1 MRLRSF
7 AKAMSTIFVMYFS
20 TGQAVAQTSSQQ
32 ADSILRRAMNDR
44 RIPGMQA
51 AVILNG
57 KVIFSHSYGVANLQT
72 PVPVGPQTVFTINS
86 ITKSFVGIAAME
98 EVERGR
104 LDLSVPIST
113 YLTDIPE
120 SWRKVTT
127 SQLLGQISGL
137 PDIFAYGNADLNGI
151 RDEKAAWAW
160 ALSQPVSPPG
170 ETVNYCQTNLRLVQL
185 IINKLEG
192 RDPDASLM
200 DEQLKKAHMIA
211 TTYGDSTDVIKNKSQ
226 PYQFGDDRLIH
237 NHYEWFGPMMRA
249 NAGLNSTAE
258 DMARWMISILYGQQ
272 LTQKSLESL
281 WRLVPL
287 NDGSP
292 SSFALGWERHQLP
305 NYVSVGMV
313 GGTRAAVSLYPKYN
327 LGVVILTNLMG
338 SNPEELTDEVA
349 ASFVSGIKLSGISE
363 LRAEIERSGYEH
375 LEASLAAAEVT
386 DHRDS
391 FDQQELETWIS
402 RVLFSKNYA
411 RAVALAKFDRAL
423 FPKSVTPLE
432 LLARSYNGNKQFEE
446 ETRTYRE
453 LLAQNPTNKAAM
465 SFFEAR

>member
-1 MRLRSF
+1 V
-7 AKAMSTIFVMYFS
+7 KAMSAIFVMYLS
-20 TGQAVAQTSSQQ
+20 AGQAGAQTPSQR
-32 ADSILRRAMNDR
+32 ADAILRRAMKDR
-44 RIPGMQA
+44 QIPGMQA

-57 KVIFSHSYGVANLQT
+57 KVIFSSSYGVANLQT
-72 PVPVGPQTVFTINS
+72 PVPVGSQTVFTINS
-86 ITKSFVGIAAME
+86 ITKSFTGVAAME

-120 SWRKVTT
+120 SWGKVTT

-137 PDIFAYGNADLNGI
+137 PDIFAYGNSELNGI

-160 ALSQPVSPPG
+160 ALSQPVSAPG
-170 ETVNYCQTNLRLVQL
+170 KAENYCQTNLRLVQL

-200 DEQLKKAHMIA
+200 DEQLQKAHSIA

-226 PYQFGDDRLIH
+226 PYQFGDDGLIH
-237 NHYEWFGPMMRA
+237 NHFEQFGPMMRA
-249 NAGLNSTAE
+249 NSGLNSTAE
-258 DMARWMISILYGQQ
+258 DMARWMISILNGKQ
-272 LTQKSLESL
+272 LTQKSLEIL
-281 WRLVPL
+281 WRPVPL

-292 SSFALGWERHQLP
+292 SSFALGWEHDQRP
-305 NYVSVGMV
+305 NYMSVGML
-313 GGTRAAVSLYPKYN
+313 GGTRSAFFLYPKYN

-363 LRAEIERSGYEH
+363 LRAEIERSGYER
-375 LEASLAAAEVT
+375 LEASLAAAEAA
-386 DHRDS
+386 DHWDS
-391 FDQQELETWIS
+391 FDQEELETWIS
-402 RVLFSKNYA
+402 RVLFSKNYV
-411 RAVALAKFDRAL
+411 RAISLAKFDRAL
-423 FPKSVTPLE
+423 FPTSVTPLE
-432 LLARSYNGNKQFEE
+432 LLARGYKGNKQFEE

-453 LLAQNPTNKAAM
+453 LLAQDPTNKAAM
-465 SFFEAR
+465 SFFEAK

>member
-7 AKAMSTIFVMYFS
+7 AMAMSTSFVMYFS
-20 TGQAVAQTSSQQ
+20 TGQAVAQTPSQR
-32 ADSILRRAMNDR
+32 ADAILHRAMKDR
-44 RIPGMQA
+44 QIPGMQA

-57 KVIFSHSYGVANLQT
+57 KVIFSRSYGVANLQT
-72 PVPVGPQTVFTINS
+72 PVPVGPQTVSTINS
-86 ITKSFVGIAAME
+86 ITKSFTSVAAME
-98 EVERGR
+98 EVEKGR

-120 SWRKVTT
+120 SWGKVTT

-151 RDEKAAWAW
+151 SDEKAAWAW
-160 ALSQPVSPPG
+160 ALAQPVSPPG

-200 DEQLKKAHMIA
+200 EEQLHQAHTIA
-211 TTYGDSTDVIKNKSQ
+211 TTYGDSTDVIKNKSL
-226 PYQFGDDRLIH
+226 PYQFGEDGLIH
-237 NHYEWFGPMMRA
+237 NHYEWFGPMMHA

-258 DMARWMISILYGQQ
+258 DMTRWMISILDGKQ
-272 LTQKSLESL
+272 LTQKSLVSL
-281 WRLVPL
+281 WRPVPL

-292 SSFALGWERHQLP
+292 SSFALGWERDQRK
-305 NYVSVGMV
+305 NYVSVGML
-313 GGTRAAVSLYPKYN
+313 GGTRSAFSLYPKYN

-363 LRAEIERSGYEH
+363 LRAELERSGYEH
-375 LEASLAAAEVT
+375 LEASLATAEAM
-386 DHRDS
+386 DHRGS
-391 FDQQELETWIS
+391 FDQEELETWIS
-402 RVLFSKNYA
+402 RVLFSKNYS
-411 RAVALAKFDRAL
+411 RAGALAKFDHAL
-423 FPKSVTPLE
+423 FPNSVTPLE
-432 LLARSYNGNKQFEE
+432 LLARSYNGSKQFEE

-453 LLAQNPTNKAAM
+453 LLAQDPTNKAAM
-465 SFFEAR
+465 SFFETR